1 MLKPLQTLVPDS
13 WHTVGSLINNLVW
26 KIIENVK
33 QDNNLSFFV
42 EHKYLSAGRKKDNN
56 VHVDFLLDVDI
67 INPLMCTK

>member
-33 QDNNLSFFV
+33 QDNYLSFFV
-42 EHKYLSAGRKKDNN
+42 EHKDLSAGCKKDNN

-67 INPLMCTK
+67 INPLMCIK

>member
-13 WHTVGSLINNLVW
+13 WHTAGSLINNLVW

-42 EHKYLSAGRKKDNN
+42 EHKDLSAGGKKDNN

-67 INPLMCTK
+67 INPLMCIK